1 MCRVHDARGCFLK
14 IFHSCCSFVRS
25 RRECATDRVVRWTFG
40 ARVSRHRARRSVG
53 GGRRDGSS
61 RFDSIRFDSIVI

>member
-14 IFHSCCSFVRS
+14 NHSFAAFVRS

-53 GGRRDGSS
+53 RDVGTD
-61 RFDSIRFDSIVI
+61 RVESIRL